1 MPPPP
6 THVTPPTLP
15 HTGADV
21 LGLAGIGAGALLVG
35 AGAVV
40 AARRKS
46 GSQN

>member
-1 MPPPP
+1 
-6 THVTPPTLP
+6 TPPHHVAPQLP

-40 AARRKS
+40 ATRRKS
-46 GSQN
+46 GSAN